1 MSTRFNHRSDSVKY
15 LRLGSSRMPRWT
27 ALVALLLIPLP
38 FVALAGCTDDC
49 QAGPPVTARG
59 IVSGPSSGGSG
70 DYALDL
76 RIVDGPGGPPVAG
89 AGVVVYWGGD
99 SSSSWSGPRISV
111 TGGAANSP
119 DGQSAGGSVVVDP
132 GTQAETVEA
141 KTTVRIL
148 TDADGRARANVPAN
162 RIVGI
167 VAAKDGYTEE
177 WVPALATGDAAGA
190 GTLAVPLF
198 RTQLALDM
206 EAVWQGPAQ
215 GSTGTVT
222 SSSYAWDPHDVPFGE
237 TEEANRAY
245 AARIV
250 EMTVTIAWSN
260 DPMGAGDLGIGTGH
274 EGDGPARFHDGG
286 NNAAPGAQSESVT
299 LSLSDLMEHGILG
312 APRIRAGAATDS
324 AVVAP
329 FGLPYAMH
337 IEARFD
343 RELAERATSCGT
355 VRGSASDNDGY
366 GANTP
371 GFEAV
376 ALVIAG
382 AVGVLLSRRR

>member
-1 MSTRFNHRSDSVKY
+1 MT
-15 LRLGSSRMPRWT
+15 RWT
-27 ALVALLLIPLP
+27 ALVALLLLPLP

-49 QAGPPVTARG
+49 QSGPPVTARG
-59 IVSGPSSGGSG
+59 IVNGPASGGPG
-70 DYALDL
+70 DYALEL
-76 RIVDGPGGPPVAG
+76 RIVDGPGGAPLAG

-99 SSSSWSGPRISV
+99 NAASWSAPRISI
-111 TGGAANSP
+111 TGGAANSG
-119 DGQSAGGSVVVDP
+119 DGQSTGGSVVVDP
-132 GTQAETVEA
+132 GAQADTVEA
-141 KTTVRIL
+141 KTTVRL
-148 TDADGRARANVPAN
+148 FTDADGRARANVPAN

-167 VAAKDGYTEE
+167 VAAKDGHTEE
-177 WVPALATGDAAGA
+177 WVPALATGDAAGT
-190 GTLAVPLF
+190 GRLDVPLF

-215 GSTGTVT
+215 GSTGTIT
-222 SSSYAWDPHDVPFGE
+222 SSNYAWDAHDVPFGE
-237 TEEANRAY
+237 TDEANRAY

-250 EMTVTIAWSN
+250 EMTVTITWTN

-274 EGDGPARFHDGG
+274 EGDGPAHFHDGG
-286 NNAAPGAQSESVT
+286 NNAAPGGQSESVT
-299 LSLSDLMEHGILG
+299 LGLSDLMEHGILG

-329 FGLPYAMH
+329 FGMPYEMH
-337 IEARFD
+337 VEARFD

-371 GFEAV
+371 GFGAMTGAGALALV
-376 ALVIAG
+376 AL
-382 AVGVLLSRRR
+382 GVRRMRTDKL